1 MSPINPPQKTKN
13 RYYIGLNA
21 DTYITCATIPKN
33 PFHIIL
39 PIRMINYALLG
50 FMGKKFPTI
59 KEGLVKQVLL
69 ESRVIHNWIGI
80 KITHTSSTYL
90 DGC

>member
-1 MSPINPPQKTKN
+1 
-13 RYYIGLNA
+13 
-21 DTYITCATIPKN
+21 
-33 PFHIIL
+33 
-39 PIRMINYALLG
+39 MINYALLG